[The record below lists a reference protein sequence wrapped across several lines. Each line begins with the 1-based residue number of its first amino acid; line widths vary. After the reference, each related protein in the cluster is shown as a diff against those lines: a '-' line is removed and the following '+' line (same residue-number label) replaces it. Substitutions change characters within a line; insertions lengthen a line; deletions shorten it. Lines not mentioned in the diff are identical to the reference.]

1 MLKDNL
7 VRNGVDLVLDGN
19 LMYYDVNNRRI
30 GINTNF
36 PSNSLTV
43 NGNTLTNT
51 IYANNFFFGNGSPL
65 FSYSNSNV
73 AAYLAAGIDTT
84 ILAINAN
91 MTSANSAISTINA
104 NVAAANL
111 VISYHTTNINTINSN
126 ILAANS
132 VISTINANV
141 AAANL
146 NISSNTSRIGNTE
159 ANVIAANSAI
169 STINSN
175 ILAAN
180 SAISTVNANVAAA
193 NVVISY
199 HTTNI
204 NTINSNVSA
213 ANLAIS
219 TINSNIL
226 AANSAISTVNA
237 NVAAA
242 NLNIANNTTSINTIN
257 SNVVAANSAIS
268 TINSNVAA
276 ANSAIA
282 TLQTQVYSNANIAAY
297 LPIYSGNIK
306 ANVITAATIGN
317 TGTNLTG
324 LINTNAQPYITS
336 LGTLSS
342 LAITNGVTANAFT
355 TLYGGQITGY
365 MNGPIGANT
374 ANTGAFTTVSATGN
388 ISGAYITASNGI
400 NGVIGNITPNI
411 GTFTNLTVTGS
422 LVLNSFSVP
431 AGNLGNFYLSNNT
444 MTVTNTDGN
453 INIAPLGNG
462 IVNLNTVTAVQLP
475 SGNNIT
481 RPLVPTPGMFRYN
494 ITATVLE
501 YYNGF
506 TWSQVG
512 GAATTTIISDQF
524 TGDGS
529 NVTFSL
535 SQNST
540 TSGTL
545 VSVNG
550 VTQTPYVGYTIY
562 GNVLTFNEAPIST
575 DVIDAR
581 SLVTTGATTSLYY
594 GNSIVYFD
602 TPGNGYSVLTSI
614 DGNIKTSIGIANTNI
629 RNTLVV
635 DNNILWA
642 NGNAF
647 TSPPGGFTSSL
658 QFNDS
663 RAFNG
668 STYLQYNKVTGNLVS
683 NSTTKSTSLT
693 TGAVVIGNGLA
704 VGGNLF
710 TNAIYSD
717 NHYFANGTTIT
728 TPAGG
733 TNTMMQFNDS
743 TNFSGATYLQYI
755 KASGN
760 LVSNSTTT
768 STSATTGAIV
778 VGGGI
783 GIGGNL
789 NVSGTINGAHN
800 GTVGATTASTG
811 VFTTLTAT
819 SGYQGAAS
827 GPFNG
832 TVGASTANTGAFTTV
847 TASSTLG
854 VSGTANFAG
863 TVTAATINATSMG
876 NAATSL
882 TGTIQT
888 ASQTNVTAVGTLTSL
903 AVSGLVTLTGGAG
916 SDQIR
921 MQNGGDL
928 VIYNGDNSGTTR
940 LYCDVNGVLNVSGE
954 IRASNNITAYY
965 SSDRRL
971 KENIIPI
978 ANPLVKLNKIN
989 GVNFNWNESEIA
1001 KRGGED
1007 GYYVRKADVGVIAQ
1021 EIQEVIPEAVATR
1034 EDGTLAVNY
1043 EKIIPLLIEAIKEL
1057 NAKVEKLEKGK

>member
-1 MLKDNL
+1 MAILGKVAGTMLKDNL

-91 MTSANSAISTINA
+91 ITSANSAISTVNANVAAANVIISSNTSRIGNIEANVIAANSPISTINA

-111 VISYHTTNINTINSN
+111 VI
-126 ILAANS
+126 L
-132 VISTINANV
+132 
-141 AAANL
+141 
-146 NISSNTSRIGNTE
+146 SNTSRIGNIE

-175 ILAAN
+175 
-180 SAISTVNANVAAA
+180 
-193 NVVISY
+193 VI
-199 HTTNI
+199 
-204 NTINSNVSA
+204 
-213 ANLAIS
+213 
-219 TINSNIL
+219 
-226 AANSAISTVNA
+226 
-237 NVAAA
+237 
-242 NLNIANNTTSINTIN
+242 
-257 SNVVAANSAIS
+257 AANSAIS

-282 TLQTQVYSNANIAAY
+282 TLQTQVYSNANVAAY
-297 LPIYSGNIK
+297 LPIYGGNIK

-388 ISGAYITASNGI
+388 ILGAYITASNGI
-400 NGVIGNITPNI
+400 NGVIGNITPANA
-411 GTFTNLTVTGS
+411 TFTNVVVTGS
-422 LVLNSFSVP
+422 LTFSGGFAVP
-431 AGNLGNFYLSNNT
+431 AANLGNFYLLNNT

-453 INIAPLGNG
+453 INLAPLGNG

-494 ITATVLE
+494 STATVLE

-506 TWSQVG
+506 IWSQVG
-512 GAATTTIISDQF
+512 GAATTTVISDQF

-602 TPGNGYSVLTSI
+602 TPGNGYAVVTSI
-614 DGNIKTSIGIANTNI
+614 NGNVKTSIGIANTNI
-629 RNTLVV
+629 HNTLVV
-635 DNNILWA
+635 DNNIIWA

-668 STYLQYNKVTGNLVS
+668 STYLQYDKVTGNLVS

-710 TNAIYSD
+710 TAAIYSD

-743 TNFSGATYLQYI
+743 TNFSGATYLQYV

-778 VGGGI
+778 VGGGV
-783 GIGGNL
+783 GISGNL
-789 NVSGTINGAHN
+789 NVSGTANITTINGAHNGPFN
-800 GTVGATTASTG
+800 GTVGATTANTG

-832 TVGASTANTGAFTTV
+832 TIGASTANTGAFTTI

-863 TVTAATINATSMG
+863 TVTAATVNATSIG

-888 ASQTNVTAVGTLTSL
+888 ASQTNITAVGSL
-903 AVSGLVTLTGGAG
+903 GSTQISSLGVGTAATGTG
-916 SDQIR
+916 
-921 MQNGGDL
+921 
-928 VIYNGDNSGTTR
+928 
-940 LYCDVNGVLNVSGE
+940 GE
-954 IRASNNITAYY
+954 IRATNNITAYY
-965 SSDRRL
+965 SDDRL
-971 KENIIPI
+971 KTRLGNIENALDKVDQLTGFYYE
-978 ANPLVKLNKIN
+978 ANKTAQDLGYTVKR
-989 GVNFNWNESEIA
+989 E
-1001 KRGGED
+1001 
-1007 GYYVRKADVGVIAQ
+1007 VGVSAQ
-1021 EIQEVIPEAVATR
+1021 EVQKVLPEIVVPAPIDDKYLTIYYDKLV
-1034 EDGTLAVNY
+1034 
-1043 EKIIPLLIEAIKEL
+1043 PLLIEAIKEL

>member
-1 MLKDNL
+1 MAILGKVAGTMLKDNL

-111 VISYHTTNINTINSN
+111 NISNNTANIN
-126 ILAANS
+126 
-132 VISTINANV
+132 TINANV

-146 NISSNTSRIGNTE
+146 
-159 ANVIAANSAI
+159 AI
-169 STINSN
+169 LS
-175 ILAAN
+175 
-180 SAISTVNANVAAA
+180 VNANVAG
-193 NVVISY
+193 
-199 HTTNI
+199 
-204 NTINSNVSA
+204 
-213 ANLAIS
+213 ANL
-219 TINSNIL
+219 
-226 AANSAISTVNA
+226 
-237 NVAAA
+237 
-242 NLNIANNTTSINTIN
+242 
-257 SNVVAANSAIS
+257 AIS

-282 TLQTQVYSNANIAAY
+282 TLQTQVYSNANVAAY
-297 LPIYSGNIK
+297 LPIYGGNIK

-317 TGTNLTG
+317 VGTNLIG
-324 LINTNAQPYITS
+324 VINTNSQPYITNV
-336 LGTLSS
+336 GTLSS
-342 LAITNGVTANAFT
+342 LAVTNGSIANSYT

-388 ISGAYITASNGI
+388 ISGDYITASHGFNGA
-400 NGVIGNITPNI
+400 IGNITPANGI
-411 GTFTNLTVTGS
+411 FTNLDITGS
-422 LVLNSFSVP
+422 LTFGG
-431 AGNLGNFYLSNNT
+431 AGFTLSTATLGNFYFSNNT

-453 INIAPLGNG
+453 INLAPLGNG

-494 ITATVLE
+494 STATVLE

-506 TWSQVG
+506 SWSQVG
-512 GAATTTIISDQF
+512 GAATTTVISDQF

-602 TPGNGYSVLTSI
+602 TPGNGYAVLTSI
-614 DGNIKTSIGIANTNI
+614 NGNVKTSIGIANTNI
-629 RNTLVV
+629 HNTLVV
-635 DNNILWA
+635 DNNIIWA

-668 STYLQYNKVTGNLVS
+668 STYLQYDKVTGNLVS

-710 TNAIYSD
+710 TAAIYSD

-743 TNFSGATYLQYI
+743 TNFSGATYLQYV

-768 STSATTGAIV
+768 STSATTGALV
-778 VGGGI
+778 VGGGV

-789 NVSGTINGAHN
+789 NVSGTANITTINGAHNGPFN
-800 GTVGATTASTG
+800 GTVGATTANTG

-819 SGYQGAAS
+819 SGYQGAAN

-832 TVGASTANTGAFTTV
+832 TVGASTANTGAFTTI

-863 TVTAATINATSMG
+863 TVNAATVNATSIG

-888 ASQTNVTAVGTLTSL
+888 ASQTNITAVGSL
-903 AVSGLVTLTGGAG
+903 GSTQISSLGVGTAATGTG
-916 SDQIR
+916 
-921 MQNGGDL
+921 
-928 VIYNGDNSGTTR
+928 
-940 LYCDVNGVLNVSGE
+940 GE
-954 IRASNNITAYY
+954 IRATNNITAYY
-965 SSDRRL
+965 SDDRL
-971 KENIIPI
+971 KTRLGNIENALDKVNQLTGFYYE
-978 ANPLVKLNKIN
+978 ANKTAQDLGYTVKR
-989 GVNFNWNESEIA
+989 E
-1001 KRGGED
+1001 
-1007 GYYVRKADVGVIAQ
+1007 VGVSAQ
-1021 EIQEVIPEAVATR
+1021 EVQKVLPEIVVPAPIDDKYLTIYYDKLV
-1034 EDGTLAVNY
+1034 
-1043 EKIIPLLIEAIKEL
+1043 PLLIEAIKEL

>member
-1 MLKDNL
+1 MAILGKVAGTMLKDNL

-84 ILAINAN
+84 IIA
-91 MTSANSAISTINA
+91 
-104 NVAAANL
+104 
-111 VISYHTTNINTINSN
+111 INSN
-126 ILAANS
+126 M
-132 VISTINANV
+132 IS
-141 AAANL
+141 
-146 NISSNTSRIGNTE
+146 
-159 ANVIAANSAI
+159 
-169 STINSN
+169 
-175 ILAAN
+175 
-180 SAISTVNANVAAA
+180 
-193 NVVISY
+193 
-199 HTTNI
+199 
-204 NTINSNVSA
+204 
-213 ANLAIS
+213 
-219 TINSNIL
+219 
-226 AANSAISTVNA
+226 ANSAISTVNA

-242 NLNIANNTTSINTIN
+242 NLNISNNTTNINTIN
-257 SNVVAANSAIS
+257 ANVAAANLAILSVNANVAGANLAIS

-282 TLQTQVYSNANIAAY
+282 TLQTQVYSNANVAAY
-297 LPIYSGNIK
+297 LPIYGGNIK

-317 TGTNLTG
+317 VGTNLIG
-324 LINTNAQPYITS
+324 VINTNSQPYITS
-336 LGTLSS
+336 VGILSS
-342 LAITNGVTANAFT
+342 LAVTNGSIANSYT

-388 ISGAYITASNGI
+388 ISGDYITASHGFNGA
-400 NGVIGNITPNI
+400 IGNITPAN
-411 GTFTNLTVTGS
+411 GTFTNLDITGS
-422 LVLNSFSVP
+422 LTFGG
-431 AGNLGNFYLSNNT
+431 AGFTLSTATLGNFYFSNNT

-453 INIAPLGNG
+453 INLAPLGNG

-481 RPLVPTPGMFRYN
+481 RPLVPQPGMFRYN
-494 ITATVLE
+494 STATVLE

-506 TWSQVG
+506 SWSQVG
-512 GAATTTIISDQF
+512 GAATTTVISDQF

-529 NVTFSL
+529 NLTFNL

-629 RNTLVV
+629 HNTLVV
-635 DNNILWA
+635 DNNIIWA

-668 STYLQYNKVTGNLVS
+668 STYLQYDKVTGNLVS

-710 TNAIYSD
+710 TAAIYSD

-743 TNFSGATYLQYI
+743 TNFSGATYLQYF

-760 LVSNSTTT
+760 LVSNATTT

-778 VGGGI
+778 VGGGV
-783 GIGGNL
+783 GIGGNINSNGQVILSYAGSAANNGGQIVL
-789 NVSGTINGAHN
+789 NSSSINRIDFPTGVAGLGDPNVTVRSPGTKIVLWPLVDGSGVDYAIGLTSGVLWNSVHDETRLFKWFAN
-800 GTVGATTASTG
+800 TTA
-811 VFTTLTAT
+811 VATLTGT
-819 SGYQGAAS
+819 GNYTVTNQLIGYHTGSIGA
-827 GPFNG
+827 N
-832 TVGASTANTGAFTTV
+832 VANTGAFTTI

-863 TVTAATINATSMG
+863 TVTAATVNATSIG

-888 ASQTNVTAVGTLTSL
+888 ASQTNITSVGSLGSTQISSLGVGT
-903 AVSGLVTLTGGAG
+903 AATGTG
-916 SDQIR
+916 
-921 MQNGGDL
+921 
-928 VIYNGDNSGTTR
+928 
-940 LYCDVNGVLNVSGE
+940 GE
-954 IRASNNITAYY
+954 IRATNNITAYY
-965 SSDRRL
+965 SDDRL
-971 KENIIPI
+971 KTRLGNIENALDKVDQLTGFYYE
-978 ANPLVKLNKIN
+978 ANKTAQDLGYTVKR
-989 GVNFNWNESEIA
+989 E
-1001 KRGGED
+1001 
-1007 GYYVRKADVGVIAQ
+1007 VGVSAQ
-1021 EIQEVIPEAVATR
+1021 EVQKVLPEIVVPAPIDDKYLTIYYDKLV
-1034 EDGTLAVNY
+1034 
-1043 EKIIPLLIEAIKEL
+1043 PLLIEAIKEL
-1057 NAKVEKLEKGK
+1057 NAKVEKLEKGQ

>member
-1 MLKDNL
+1 MAILGKVAGTMLKDNL
-7 VRNGVDLVLDGN
+7 VRNGVDLIVDGN
-19 LMYYDVNNRRI
+19 LMYFDVNNRRI
-30 GINTNF
+30 GINNTL
-36 PSNSLTV
+36 PSNTLTV

-51 IYANNFFFGNGSPL
+51 IYANNFYYGNGVSII
-65 FSYSNSNV
+65 SYGNSNV

-91 MTSANSAISTINA
+91 MTSANSAISTVNA
-104 NVAAANL
+104 NISAANIN
-111 VISYHTTNINTINSN
+111 ISSNTTNINTINSN
-126 ILAANS
+126 VL
-132 VISTINANV
+132 
-141 AAANL
+141 
-146 NISSNTSRIGNTE
+146 
-159 ANVIAANSAI
+159 AANSAI

-175 ILAAN
+175 VLAAN

-193 NVVISY
+193 NVIIS
-199 HTTNI
+199 
-204 NTINSNVSA
+204 S
-213 ANLAIS
+213 
-219 TINSNIL
+219 
-226 AANSAISTVNA
+226 
-237 NVAAA
+237 
-242 NLNIANNTTSINTIN
+242 NTTSINTIN
-257 SNVVAANSAIS
+257 SNVSAANSAIS

-282 TLQTQVYSNANIAAY
+282 TLQTQVYSNANVAAY
-297 LPIYSGNIK
+297 LPIYGGNIK

-355 TLYGGQITGY
+355 TLYGGQVTGY

-400 NGVIGNITPNI
+400 NGVIGNITPAN
-411 GTFTNLTVTGS
+411 GTFSNLTVNGT
-422 LVLNSFSVP
+422 LSFSGSGF
-431 AGNLGNFYLSNNT
+431 ALTTASLGNFYFSNNT
-444 MTVTNTDGN
+444 VTVTNTDGN
-453 INIAPLGNG
+453 INLAPLGNG

-475 SGNNIT
+475 SGNNVT
-481 RPLVPTPGMFRYN
+481 RPLVPQPGMFRYN
-494 ITATVLE
+494 STANVLE

-506 TWSQVG
+506 NWSQLG

-581 SLVTTGATTSLYY
+581 SLVTTGSTTSLYY

-602 TPGNGYSVLTSI
+602 TPGNGYAVLTSI
-614 DGNIKTSIGIANTNI
+614 NGNVKTSIGVANTNI
-629 RNTLVV
+629 HNTLVV
-635 DNNILWA
+635 DNNIIWA

-668 STYLQYNKVTGNLVS
+668 STYLQYDKVTGNLVS

-710 TNAIYSD
+710 TAAIYSD

-743 TNFSGATYLQYI
+743 TNFSGATYLQYF

-760 LVSNSTTT
+760 LVSNATTT

-778 VGGGI
+778 VGGGV

-789 NVSGTINGAHN
+789 NVSGTANITTINGAHNGPFN
-800 GTVGATTASTG
+800 GTVGATTANTG

-819 SGYQGAAS
+819 SGYQGAVS

-832 TVGASTANTGAFTTV
+832 TVGASTANTGAFTTI

-863 TVTAATINATSMG
+863 TVTAATVNATSIG

-888 ASQTNVTAVGTLTSL
+888 ASQTNITAVGTLSSL
-903 AVSGLVTLTGGAG
+903 AVSGLVTLTGGGG

-954 IRASNNITAYY
+954 IRASSNITAYY

-978 ANPLVKLNKIN
+978 TDPLVKLNKIN
-989 GVNFNWNESEIA
+989 GVNFNWKDSEIE

-1007 GYYVRKADVGVIAQ
+1007 GYFVRKADVGVIAQ

-1043 EKIIPLLIEAIKEL
+1043 EKIIPLLIESIKEL
-1057 NAKVEKLEKGK
+1057 QAKIEKLEKGQ